1 MSNISPTELSG
12 LDALALADLV
22 RRKEVTP
29 LELVDATIARIEALN
44 PQLNAVV
51 TPMFAEARA
60 AAKVD
65 LPDGPFA
72 GTPFLLKESLAMAG
86 VRQSN
91 GARILANSTAVED
104 SEMASRYRQAGL
116 LAVGKTNMS
125 EFGLLPTTESQLFG
139 PCRNPWDG
147 SRMPGGSSGG
157 SAAAVATGIVPAAH
171 GADGG
176 GSIRIPA
183 SCCGVFGLKPTRART
198 PKGPGVGD
206 SISGLVIDHVLSRS
220 VRDSAAL
227 LDATAGP
234 AIGDPYWAPP
244 QARPFLDEVNT
255 APGKLRIAFATEAI
269 NGTPVHADCAAAVRE
284 TAVLCEQLGH
294 TVVEAAPAIN
304 GEQFSAAFIAMWAAG
319 CAWGVTSIA
328 RLSGLPP
335 RPEMYEPVTWGL
347 YERAQ
352 RITAADYLLSV
363 QLIQRIARQVAHFH
377 EEYDLFLTPTVAE
390 PPLPLGSFD
399 STPDNPMAGFER
411 AIAFA
416 AFTPQANAT
425 GQPAMSVPLYWNDD
439 NLPIGVQFT
448 GRFGDEATLFRLAGQ
463 LEAARPWQHRQPP
476 LSI

>member
-1 MSNISPTELSG
+1 MSNISPNELNG
-12 LDALALADLV
+12 LDALALAGLV

-29 LELVDATIARIEALN
+29 LELVDATIARVEALN
-44 PQLNAVV
+44 PQLNVVV
-51 TPMFAEARA
+51 TPAFAEARA
-60 AAKVD
+60 AAKAE
-65 LPDGPFA
+65 LSDGPFT
-72 GTPFLLKESLAMAG
+72 GVPFLLKESLAAAG
-86 VRQSN
+86 LRQSH
-91 GARILANSTAVED
+91 GARILAHLIAAED
-104 SEMASRYRQAGL
+104 SEMALRYQRAGL

-125 EFGLLPTTESQLFG
+125 EFGLLPTTESLLFG
-139 PCRNPWDG
+139 PCRNPWDR

-157 SAAAVATGIVPAAH
+157 SAAAVAAGIVPAAH

-198 PKGPGVGD
+198 PKGPSVGD

-227 LDATAGP
+227 LDVTAGP
-234 AIGDPYWAPP
+234 ALGDPYWAPP
-244 QARPFLDEVNT
+244 QTRPFLDEVSA
-255 APGKLRIAFATEAI
+255 APGHLRIAFSTEAI
-269 NGTPVHADCAAAVRE
+269 NGTPVHADCVAAVRE

-294 TVVEAAPAIN
+294 TVVEAAPPIHA
-304 GEQFSAAFIAMWAAG
+304 EQFSDAFIAMWAAG

-328 RLSGLPP
+328 RLSGFPP
-335 RPEMYEPVTWGL
+335 QPEMYEPVTWGL
-347 YERAQ
+347 YEQAQ
-352 RITAADYLLSV
+352 RMTAADYLLSV
-363 QLIQRIARQVAHFH
+363 QTIQRMARQAAHFH
-377 EEYDLFLTPTVAE
+377 EFYDLFLTPTVAD

-399 STPDNPMAGFER
+399 SAPDNPMAGFER

-425 GQPAMSVPLYWNDD
+425 GQPAMSVPLYWNED

-476 LSI
+476 ISV